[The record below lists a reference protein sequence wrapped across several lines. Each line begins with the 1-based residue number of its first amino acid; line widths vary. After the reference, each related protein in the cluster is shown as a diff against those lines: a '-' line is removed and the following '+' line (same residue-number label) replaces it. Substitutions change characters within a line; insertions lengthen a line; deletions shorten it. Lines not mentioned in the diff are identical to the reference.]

1 MIGKILTVFFFTW
14 ALLLYHS
21 CMPFGSEREVLALS
35 RANDEVIRDYT
46 ASFRNSTLLSAV
58 KRCAHCGKMVEA
70 EISEG
75 ECMFRELSAMDPRSS
90 DYPRKLARMRD
101 QLRGEADS
109 GYGPAHYLLGF
120 MAENGLFGTKRDEI
134 SAARRYR
141 LYSESGDPRGMA
153 ELACFW
159 VRIGEN
165 LPAAVE
171 ILKKSLKSDP
181 RDTALG
187 MYLSEAC
194 ALLGRNREA
203 FEAAKRAYYYSPVD
217 SEERLAIE
225 SVFLN
230 RLLSAADEIG
240 ADAALSQI
248 GDMIYISPKNMDF
261 KYFRCVLLLAFGR
274 CDEAEADLK
283 KLQGHYPEVPLAILQ
298 ARICAARGDFTRAHE
313 ALAPLLK
320 ADPQSM
326 ALREARFQLLLQEK
340 REKEAFA
347 ELEQYVKNDPD
358 PVPVLLFRGHQY
370 MERHQWDA
378 AEKDLREAMKNVRDP
393 AAERRL
399 RQSLNSLREMRDL
412 FPEDEPQ
419 S

>member
-1 MIGKILTVFFFTW
+1 MTGKIITACFFTW
-14 ALLLYHS
+14 ALLLFHS
-21 CMPFGSEREVLALS
+21 CMPFGSEREVLSLS
-35 RANDEVIRDYT
+35 RADDDVIRDYT
-46 ASFRNSTLLSAV
+46 ASFRNSMLLSAV
-58 KRCAHCGKMVEA
+58 KRCGHCGKMVEA

-75 ECMFRELSAMDPRSS
+75 ECMFRELSTMDPRAPGYSE
-90 DYPRKLARMRD
+90 KLARMRD
-101 QLRGEADS
+101 QLRGEAEG
-109 GYGPAHYLLGF
+109 GYGPAHFLLGV

-141 LYSESGDPRGMA
+141 LFSETGDPRGAA

-171 ILKKSLKSDP
+171 ILKKSLAADP
-181 RDTALG
+181 RNTELG

-194 ALLGRNREA
+194 SLLRRNREA

-217 SEERLAIE
+217 SEERRAIE

-230 RLLSAADEIG
+230 RLLAASDEIG

-261 KYFRCVLLLAFGR
+261 KYFRCILLLMFGR

-283 KLQGHYPEVPLAILQ
+283 KLHGHYPEEPLAILQ
-298 ARICAARGDFTRAHE
+298 ARICATRGDFAQAYE
-313 ALAPLLK
+313 ALSPLMK
-320 ADPQSM
+320 ANPHSM
-326 ALREARFQLLLQEK
+326 SLREVRFQLLVQEG
-340 REKEAFA
+340 REKDAFA
-347 ELEQYVKNDPD
+347 ELDGYVKNDPD
-358 PVPVLLFRGHQY
+358 PTDVLLFRGRLY
-370 MERHQWDA
+370 AERRQWDL
-378 AEKDLREAMKNVRDP
+378 AEKDFQKALDSVSNETVR
-393 AAERRL
+393 RRI

-412 FPEDEPQ
+412 FPAEQP
-419 S
+419 

>member
-1 MIGKILTVFFFTW
+1 MIGKILAAFFFTW

-21 CMPFGSEREVLALS
+21 CMPFGTEREVLALS

-46 ASFRNSTLLSAV
+46 ASFRSSTLLSAV
-58 KRCAHCGKMVEA
+58 KRCGHCGKMVEA

-90 DYPRKLARMRD
+90 DYASKLARMRD

-141 LYSESGDPRGMA
+141 LYSESGDPRGTA

-159 VRIGEN
+159 VRIGDN

-171 ILKKSLKSDP
+171 LLKKALVSDP

-194 ALLGRNREA
+194 SLLGRNREA

-240 ADAALSQI
+240 ADAALAQI
-248 GDMIYISPKNMDF
+248 GDMIYISPKNMEL
-261 KYFRCVLLLAFGR
+261 KYFRCILLLMFGR

-283 KLQGHYPEVPLAILQ
+283 KLQGHYPEEPLAILQ
-298 ARICAARGDFTRAHE
+298 SRICAARGDFPRAYE

-320 ADPQSM
+320 ANPRGM
-326 ALREARFQLLLQEK
+326 ALREARFQLLMQEG
-340 REKEAFA
+340 REKEAFD
-347 ELEQYVKNDPD
+347 ELESYVKNDPD
-358 PVPVLLFRGHQY
+358 PTAVLLFRGHLY

-378 AEKDLREAMKNVRDP
+378 AEKDFRRALENVKDP
-393 AAERRL
+393 NAARRL
-399 RQSLNSLREMRDL
+399 RQSLNSVREMREL
-412 FPEDEPQ
+412 FPADEP
-419 S
+419 